1 MDALTYLERIK
12 KIDKL
17 IENKRAEIEFW
28 KDVAGGVSVSV
39 PTAIINGETV
49 GLERVKS
56 SSDISDRMAEA
67 VSNYVDIETA
77 YGQELAVLAK
87 EKRDIIRTIEE
98 LPLNEYEV
106 LYHIYVEHK
115 TAQEVIDIMDK
126 SRSWVASIHSK
137 ALSNI
142 QKILDE
148 R

>member
-17 IENKRAEIEFW
+17 IENKRAEIDFW

-39 PTAIINGETV
+39 PTAVINGETV

-137 ALSNI
+137 APSNI

>member
-17 IENKRAEIEFW
+17 IENKRAEIDFW

-77 YGQELAVLAK
+77 YGQELAALAK

>member
-49 GLERVKS
+49 GLEKVKS